1 MAVDEQQRISRRR
14 FLAALGTA
22 GSGAVPVRA
31 RAAAVGNGYTMPS
44 LVFEDPATQ
53 RRLGAL
59 YAQAL
64 TDLAG
69 AHTVPADPSVY
80 DRAGLLGYPPGTVVR
95 AGGGYPAPQRW
106 TRDAAVNAWHA
117 VSLLAPD
124 VGRNT
129 LWSVVER
136 GPDGLIVQQDNQW
149 WDQIVWVPAAWH
161 HYLVTGDRAF
171 LAKAYETSVNTLAA
185 RRARDLD
192 ASHGLFRGP
201 GFMNDGISGY
211 PDPPA
216 SDRVRSSFVLD
227 HPGTDR
233 LMCLSTNCLYYGAQS
248 ALAAMADVLGKPD
261 RAASS
266 RADAAQ
272 LRRTVDRHLWR
283 PEAGTYAYLLHGN
296 GQTDTSQEGAGL
308 ALALALGVADRDQAR
323 QVLDTTHWQPHGIVN
338 VWPHFPRFDDTRPG
352 RHNVMVWPMV
362 HGLYGQAAAGAGRTD
377 LFARA
382 VDLLA
387 ELFSGTGFHE
397 LYDSVSGAVDGGW
410 QAGGSGRAEHF
421 VSQPDQT
428 WSATAYLRLLH
439 EGLFGLTFTEDAL
452 RLRPCL
458 PAGWGPVSLRGLR
471 YRGMTLDIALTGSG
485 SRVRSCMVDGRG
497 GEAVVAADGTGH
509 HTVEFVLDGD
519 LPAPGE
525 HPS

>member
-14 FLAALGTA
+14 FLATLGAA
-22 GSGAVPVRA
+22 GSAAVPLGA
-31 RAAAVGNGYTMPS
+31 RAYSGGNGYTMPS

-53 RRLGAL
+53 RRLGGL
-59 YAQAL
+59 YATAL
-64 TDLAG
+64 TDLAD
-69 AHTVPADPSVY
+69 AHTVRADPSVY
-80 DRAGLLGYPPGTVVR
+80 DRAGLLTDPPGTVVR

-117 VSLLAPD
+117 VSLLAPT

-136 GPDGLIVQQDNQW
+136 GPGGLIVQQDNQW

-161 HYLVTGDRAF
+161 HYRVTGDRVF
-171 LAKAYETSVNTLAA
+171 LAQAFETSVHTLAA

-192 ASHGLFRGP
+192 ASYGLFRGP
-201 GFMNDGISGY
+201 GFMNDGISGF

-248 ALAAMADVLGKPD
+248 ALAAMADTLGEPG
-261 RAASS
+261 RAASL
-266 RADAAQ
+266 RADAAE
-272 LRRTVDRHLWR
+272 LRRAVDRHLWR
-283 PEAGTYAYLLHGN
+283 PEAGTYAYLLHAT
-296 GQTDTSQEGAGL
+296 GQLDTSQEGAGL
-308 ALALALGVADRDQAR
+308 ALALLLGVADRRRALQI
-323 QVLDTTHWQPHGIVN
+323 LDTTHWQPHGIVN
-338 VWPHFPRFDDTRPG
+338 VWPHFPRFDDSRPG
-352 RHNVMVWPMV
+352 RHNVMVWPLV
-362 HGLYGQAAAGAGRTD
+362 HGLYGQAAADAGRTD

-387 ELFSGTGFHE
+387 GLFSGTGFHE

-410 QAGGSGRAEHF
+410 QTGGSGRAEHF
-421 VSQPDQT
+421 DSQPDQT
-428 WSATAYLRLLH
+428 WSATAYLRLLN

-458 PAGWGPVSLRGLR
+458 PEGWGPVSLRGLR
-471 YRGMTLDIALTGSG
+471 YRDMTLDIGLSGYG
-485 SRVRSCMVDGRG
+485 SRVRSCTVDGLRG
-497 GEAVVAADGTGH
+497 DPMVSADGTGH
-509 HTVEFVLDGD
+509 HTVHVVLDD
-519 LPAPGE
+519 DVPGLRA
-525 HPS
+525 